1 MLVLSL
7 KSARKRRINFKN
19 REKLKMTNIYEANAE
34 NIAKAAQTVKN
45 GGLVAFPTDTV
56 YGLGAD
62 VYNSGAVANIFA
74 AKGRPSFDPLISHI
88 AEIDFLPEYA
98 EADSR
103 AIDLAKHFWPGPL
116 TFVLKRKDKNHALDL
131 VCSGLPNIAVRMP
144 NHPVALEL
152 IKKSGTPIAAPSAN
166 KFKSISPTTAHH
178 VFNSLGDSVDMILDG
193 GRCPVGLETTI
204 IDLTTKDMI
213 MLRAGGLS
221 KEDIE
226 AYTGE
231 KVLVSEG
238 NPDKPS
244 APGQLLK
251 HYAPAHK
258 LRINAEK
265 PQNGEFFIGFGDCP
279 EAHLNLSP
287 SGDLKEAA
295 ANLFAYMRFA
305 DRQTQFT
312 SIAVSPI
319 PENGLGLAINDRI
332 RRASY
337 QE

>member
-1 MLVLSL
+1 MSN
-7 KSARKRRINFKN
+7 IFEFND
-19 REKLKMTNIYEANAE
+19 TNINLAAE
-34 NIAKAAQTVKN
+34 TIKK

-62 VYNSGAVANIFA
+62 VYNPKAVANIFA
-74 AKGRPSFDPLISHI
+74 VKGRPTFDPLISHI
-88 AEIDFLPEYA
+88 AEVDFLKEYA
-98 EADSR
+98 EVDSR
-103 AIDLAKHFWPGPL
+103 VLDLAKHFWPGPL

-144 NHPVALEL
+144 NHPIALEL

-178 VFNSLGDSVDMILDG
+178 VFNGLGEKVDMILDG
-193 GRCPVGLETTI
+193 GRCTIGVETTI
-204 IDLTTKDMI
+204 IDLTTKEI
-213 MLRAGGLS
+213 VMLRAGGLS

-226 AYTGE
+226 AYTHE
-231 KVLVSEG
+231 KVIISHG

-251 HYAPAHK
+251 HYAPSQK
-258 LRINAEK
+258 LHINVTE
-265 PQNGEFFIGFGDCP
+265 PGENEFYIGFGDCP
-279 EAHLNLSP
+279 TAHLNLSP
-287 SGDLKEAA
+287 KGDVAEAA

-305 DRQTQFT
+305 DSQAKFQG
-312 SIAVSPI
+312 IAIAPI

-332 RRASY
+332 SRASY